1 MPSKKML
8 GYLVRHTDGVT
19 KMMSAEDVAA
29 LSIASAKVGDAW
41 VFNGNHYLYKIIF
54 RIEMLAFH
62 SKQSVRNRFCK
73 PKGWQK

>member
-1 MPSKKML
+1 
-8 GYLVRHTDGVT
+8 
-19 KMMSAEDVAA
+19 MSEEEVAA
-29 LSIASAKVGDAW
+29 LGIASAKVGDAW
-41 VFNGNHYLYKIIF
+41 VFKRVSKVALCCRNGNHYLYKIIF